1 MSATVRNSLI
11 ALSVL
16 LASPAFA
23 AGAGGE
29 TWLGLP
35 RWIFLTINLT
45 IFLGAIIKFGI
56 PRITAFLDARSTAIR
71 ENLALAKRQEA
82 DVAALSQRLEEGLA
96 KIEQDIAELE
106 AKTERDA
113 AREQAEILAA
123 AEADRLR
130 IAAQARAEREHR
142 IEQARSELTRHAATL
157 AAELA
162 ARKLDARLDDSTRA
176 RFFADGVATLERSS
190 S

>member
-1 MSATVRNSLI
+1 MKPTWKLALI
-11 ALSVL
+11 AASL
-16 LASPAFA
+16 LVATPALA
-23 AGAGGE
+23 AGGGGE

-71 ENLALAKRQEA
+71 ESLALAKRQEA

-96 KIEQDIAELE
+96 KIEREIVELE

-113 AREQAEILAA
+113 AREQADILTA
-123 AEADRLR
+123 AEAEKVR
-130 IAAQARAEREHR
+130 IAAQALAEREHR
-142 IEQARSELTRHAATL
+142 IDQARAELTRHAATL
-157 AAELA
+157 AAQLA
-162 ARKLDARLDDSTRA
+162 AHKLDAGLDDSTRA
-176 RFFADGVATLERSS
+176 RFFADGVASLERSS
-190 S
+190 P